1 MNEELKRHITS
12 ELIASRKVFNRLN
25 YVIDEFKGFIYD
37 KNGDFS
43 ELHNGEE
50 VYEFI
55 KKQDKRLTEIDNKPR
70 DYSELYE
77 SEAE

>member
-25 YVIDEFKGFIYD
+25 YIIDEFKGFIYD
-37 KNGDFS
+37 QNNNYS
-43 ELHNGEE
+43 ELHNGKEII
-50 VYEFI
+50 EFI
-55 KKQDKRLTEIDNKPR
+55 EKQDKRLTEIDNRPR

-77 SEAE
+77 SEV